1 MAKKCP
7 ICGGTLMLLN
17 TSEYSVG
24 DGEKICLDCRGE
36 ILEISGVQD
45 PDKKEKAMKAKFG
58 ANFDK
63 DKSAMFDIV
72 NAASKIK
79 SGHSVKDAIM
89 GMDTNVSNLFK
100 SKTAEEWRK
109 ILKK

>member
-24 DGEKICLDCRGE
+24 DGEKICLKCRGD

-45 PDKKEKAMKAKFG
+45 PDKKEKEMKRNFG
-58 ANFDK
+58 ADFDK
-63 DKSAMFDIV
+63 DKSVIFDIV

-79 SGHSVKDAIM
+79 GGHNVKDAIM

-100 SKTAEEWRK
+100 SKTAAEWK
-109 ILKK
+109 ELLKK